1 MRQSIAADPG
11 VVDAAGESKSI
22 ADAEMKADADVMLGV
37 NNRICVDLGQVG
49 DAGSLKSTTDR
60 LHHRLRR

>member
-1 MRQSIAADPG
+1 MKCEVGCSCMRESVAADPG

-37 NNRICVDLGQVG
+37 SIAFVLTPARWAMPAC
-49 DAGSLKSTTDR
+49 
-60 LHHRLRR
+60 